1 MRTRTSELNRFKAAA
16 AAAAVAMV
24 EDGMVVGLGT
34 GSTAAFALGFLGRR
48 VAEGLRVIGIPTSE
62 ETEWEAR
69 RQGISLSTLTDHE
82 RIDVTID
89 GADEVV
95 VATLDLVKGRGGA
108 LLREKIVA
116 SASEH
121 VIIVVDE
128 TKVVNRLG
136 VHGLVPVEVVPFGW
150 EATARRLGSLVASL
164 ARRTTPEGP
173 PFITDGGH
181 YILDCAFDGID
192 DPEDVQR
199 QLDRTVGVVE
209 HGLFLGLA
217 TRVIVGGP
225 QGVRV
230 LDRPARG

>member
-1 MRTRTSELNRFKAAA
+1 MSTGPSERDRFKAAA

-48 VAEGLRVIGIPTSE
+48 VAEGLRIVGIPTSE
-62 ETEWEAR
+62 ETEREAR
-69 RQGISLSTLTDHE
+69 RQGIPLSTLADHV
-82 RIDVTID
+82 RINVTID

-95 VATLDLVKGRGGA
+95 VATLGLVKGGGGA

-116 SASEH
+116 SASERL
-121 VIIVVDE
+121 VIVVDE
-128 TKVVNRLG
+128 TKVVSRLG
-136 VHGLVPVEVVPFGW
+136 ARSLVPVEVVPFGW
-150 EATARRLGSLVASL
+150 EATARRLQSLVASL
-164 ARRTTPEGP
+164 ARRTSPEGP
-173 PFITDGGH
+173 PFVTDGGH
-181 YILDCAFDGID
+181 YILDCACGGIE
-192 DPEDVQR
+192 DPENLQR
-199 QLDRTVGVVE
+199 QLDGTVGVVE

-230 LDRPARG
+230 IDRPRRG

>member
-1 MRTRTSELNRFKAAA
+1 MRARPSELDRFKAAA

-34 GSTAAFALGFLGRR
+34 GSTAAFALGLLGRR
-48 VAEGLRVIGIPTSE
+48 VAEGLRIVGIPTSE
-62 ETEWEAR
+62 ETEREAR
-69 RQGISLSTLTDHE
+69 RQGIPLSTLADHV

-95 VATLDLVKGRGGA
+95 VATLGLVKGGGGA

-116 SASEH
+116 SASERL
-121 VIIVVDE
+121 VIVVDE
-128 TKVVNRLG
+128 TKVVSRLG
-136 VHGLVPVEVVPFGW
+136 VRSLVPVEVVPFGW
-150 EATARRLGSLVASL
+150 ETTSRRLERLVASL
-164 ARRTTPEGP
+164 ARRTSPEGP
-173 PFITDGGH
+173 PFITDSGH
-181 YILDCAFDGID
+181 YILDCAFGGIE
-192 DPEDVQR
+192 DPEDLQR
-199 QLDRTVGVVE
+199 QLDGTVGVVE

-230 LDRPARG
+230 IDRPQGG